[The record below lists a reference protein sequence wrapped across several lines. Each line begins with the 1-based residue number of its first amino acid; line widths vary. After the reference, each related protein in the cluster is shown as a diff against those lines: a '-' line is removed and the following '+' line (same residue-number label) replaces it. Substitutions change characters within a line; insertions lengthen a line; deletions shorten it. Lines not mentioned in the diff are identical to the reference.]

1 MRDSGPRSEGG
12 PLNATPVAVEHRIG
26 AHVPVAGGLV
36 RKGLAKAAEIGA
48 ETLQVFAGSP
58 RGWAPPRLD
67 EDTAR
72 EFRRRCEAG
81 AWPVFVHAA
90 YLVNLASPVPEV
102 VDRSVENL
110 RAAVAAAG
118 LLGAEGVV
126 VHAGSSIDGDRA
138 AALRRLGPVY
148 RRVLDGAPPGVRL
161 LVEPT
166 AGGANWTAST
176 LRSAGEYLDAV
187 GIGEVGLCLD
197 TCHLH
202 AAGED
207 LADQDG
213 LDASL
218 LALTAA
224 IGPGRIGLVH
234 LNDSKDPRDSRR
246 DRHESLGLGRL
257 GDDGLRAVMSTPLL
271 AGVPLITETPAHARD
286 VAYAKYLA
294 GRGDRPEEDPAPAG
308 RAR

>member
-1 MRDSGPRSEGG
+1 LSST
-12 PLNATPVAVEHRIG
+12 TPVAVEHPIG

-48 ETLQVFAGSP
+48 ETLQVFVGSP

-67 EDTAR
+67 EDVAAQ
-72 EFRRRCEAG
+72 FRQQCAASG
-81 AWPVFVHAA
+81 WPVFVHAA
-90 YLVNLASPVPEV
+90 YLVNLASPVSEV
-102 VDRSVENL
+102 VERSVENL
-110 RAAVAAAG
+110 RASLAAAAF
-118 LLGAEGVV
+118 LGASGVV
-126 VHAGSSIDGDRA
+126 VHAGSSIDGDRP

-148 RRVLDGAPPGVRL
+148 RRVLDGTPPVRL

-207 LADQDG
+207 LADPDG

-218 LALTAA
+218 RALTAA
-224 IGPGRIGLVH
+224 TGPGRIGLVH

-246 DRHESLGLGRL
+246 DRHESLGLGLL
-257 GDDGLRAVMSTPLL
+257 GDDGLRTVMATPLL

-286 VAYAKYLA
+286 VAYAKWLA
-294 GRGDRPEEDPAPAG
+294 GRGAPVDQPAEG
-308 RAR
+308 FSR

>member
-1 MRDSGPRSEGG
+1 M
-12 PLNATPVAVEHRIG
+12 NAIPAAVEHRIG

-36 RKGLAKAAEIGA
+36 RKGLVKAAEIGA
-48 ETLQVFAGSP
+48 ETLQVFVGSP
-58 RGWAPPRLD
+58 RGWAPPRVD
-67 EDTAR
+67 EDVAAQ
-72 EFRRRCEAG
+72 FRRQCAAEG
-81 AWPVFVHAA
+81 WPVFVHAA
-90 YLVNLASPVPEV
+90 YLVNLASPAAEV
-102 VDRSVENL
+102 VERSVGNL
-110 RAAVAAAG
+110 RTAMAAAG
-118 LLGAEGVV
+118 LLGAAGVV

-138 AALRRLGPVY
+138 AALRRLGPVF
-148 RRVLDGAPPGVRL
+148 RRVLDGAPPSVRL

-187 GIGEVGLCLD
+187 GTDAVGLCLD

-207 LADQDG
+207 LADPEG

-218 LALTAA
+218 RALTAA
-224 IGPGRIGLVH
+224 VGPGRIGLVH

-257 GDDGLRAVMSTPLL
+257 GDEGLRTVMSTPLL
-271 AGVPLITETPAHARD
+271 SGVPLITETPAHARD

-294 GRGDRPEEDPAPAG
+294 GRGDRPEPEAPDSRGGSVATG
-308 RAR
+308 RGTVRRA